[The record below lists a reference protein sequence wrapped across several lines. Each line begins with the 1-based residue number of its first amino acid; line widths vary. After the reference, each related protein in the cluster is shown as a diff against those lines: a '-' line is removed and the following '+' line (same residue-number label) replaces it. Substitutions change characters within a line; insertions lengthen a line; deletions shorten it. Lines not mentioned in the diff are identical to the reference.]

1 MHKHLNGKKLRIQ
14 KETLNKLNAGEL
26 GKVAGGASGQY
37 SCRCPPGSIEACV
50 TDHCTFTQTNC

>member
-26 GKVAGGASGQY
+26 GKVAGGATGVY
-37 SCRCPPGSIEACV
+37 SCGCPNTLEACV
-50 TDHCTFTQTNC
+50 TDHCVVTRRNC